1 MDGHLLRFNKKARYC
16 FVDVE
21 TCNLCLNMEFNEPWQ
36 YGMVELVG
44 DDIVNT
50 KELIVK
56 WPKRDGVVCSPE
68 AARINHYDEVRVD
81 KEGVSPEE
89 AFEVI
94 DAMFSKADYIVGH
107 NILGFDIYLIRDHY
121 KAVGKPWKQLMPK
134 ILDTKALV
142 TGIKENYKYDGKEDL
157 LTFQYKLANTPR
169 RGIKTSLITCLR
181 DYDIPFDPDKL
192 HDAVYDIEKNA
203 EVWNKMK
210 YEIDI

>member
-21 TCNLCLNMEFNEPWQ
+21 TFNLCLNMEFNEPWQ

-94 DAMFSKADYIVGH
+94 DAMFSKRI
-107 NILGFDIYLIRDHY
+107 ILS
-121 KAVGKPWKQLMPK
+121 
-134 ILDTKALV
+134 DT
-142 TGIKENYKYDGKEDL
+142 
-157 LTFQYKLANTPR
+157 TFLASTF
-169 RGIKTSLITCLR
+169 T
-181 DYDIPFDPDKL
+181 
-192 HDAVYDIEKNA
+192 
-203 EVWNKMK
+203 
-210 YEIDI
+210 